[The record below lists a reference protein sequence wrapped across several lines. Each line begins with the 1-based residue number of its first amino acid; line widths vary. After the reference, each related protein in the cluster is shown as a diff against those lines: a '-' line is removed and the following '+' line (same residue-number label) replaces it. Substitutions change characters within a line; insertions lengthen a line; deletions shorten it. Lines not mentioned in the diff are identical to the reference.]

1 MRLEPRSAEFR
12 QAARECCAL
21 SLALSLLP
29 GRLLPERSLCVCLPV
44 CVRVYICLFVC
55 ACMCVSVCVRVAGA
69 CPPPP
74 RSPVPHAHVG
84 VSAAEAVGSEPRVA
98 LCGLEET
105 GSLCPHGVRW
115 LTESPRADPGREAAA
130 LRTCSA
136 GGAAETRRSLLLPL
150 SWSRAGG
157 AVVQGAVPGRE
168 RARLWD

>member
-29 GRLLPERSLCVCLPV
+29 GRLLPERSLCVCT
-44 CVRVYICLFVC
+44 CVHLSIC

-69 CPPPP
+69 CPPPS

-105 GSLCPHGVRW
+105 GSSCPHGVRW
-115 LTESPRADPGREAAA
+115 LTESPCADPGREAAA

-136 GGAAETRRSLLLPL
+136 GRAAETRRSLLLPL
-150 SWSRAGG
+150 SRSRDVG